1 MLDQYN
7 RVNLL
12 YDFYA
17 SLLTERQREV
27 LRLYFSDNYSLG
39 EIAEDYRISRQ
50 AVHDLIRRAV
60 RSLENIENK
69 LGYCALFVEQQKLL
83 SQAEEILQQDHLT
96 HADLAGLK
104 DVIEKIRIT
113 TER

>member
-1 MLDQYN
+1 MLDQFN

-17 SLLTERQREV
+17 SLLTERQREI
-27 LRLYFSDNYSLG
+27 LSLYFRDNYSLG
-39 EIAEDYRISRQ
+39 EIAEEYLISRQ

-60 RSLENIENK
+60 KSLENHEYK
-69 LGYCALFVEQQKLL
+69 LGYCALFEEQQKLL
-83 SQAEEILQQDHLT
+83 SLAEEILKADCLDQ
-96 HADLAGLK
+96 ADLDELR
-104 DVIEKIRIT
+104 VIINKMRIT